1 MTDHA
6 QYVEL
11 LPLYAVGALD
21 PGEERD
27 MEAHLRSCAEC
38 QSELASF
45 RGDAALLALSAVG
58 PAPPQRARQRL
69 LAAVANEPRKQA
81 GRPAMIIGTL
91 RPHWLTFAPMA
102 AAVLLAIFSLMLWRA
117 ESRLQIRLEQAQA
130 ELRDTQ
136 QQLQKDEELVALLN
150 SPESM
155 RVTLV
160 AAKTPAQPQAKTVYS
175 PKMGRLLL
183 VAGNLQ
189 PLPQNKVYELWLLPM
204 NGEAPMP
211 AGTFR
216 TDAQG
221 NATMD
226 HQMPETGIAAKGFA
240 ITMEPEGGSSTPTL
254 PIMMIN
260 AG

>member
-27 MEAHLRSCAEC
+27 LEAHLRSCAEC
-38 QSELASF
+38 QSELAAF

-69 LAAVANEPRKQA
+69 VAAIASEPRKQ
-81 GRPAMIIGTL
+81 PVWPEMILGTL
-91 RPHWLTFAPMA
+91 RPRWLAFVPMA
-102 AAVLLAIFSLMLWRA
+102 AAVLLAIFSLMLWRV
-117 ESRLQIRLEQAQA
+117 ESKLQSRLDRTQA
-130 ELRDTQ
+130 ELQDTQ
-136 QQLQKDEELVALLN
+136 EQLQKDEELVALLN

-160 AAKTPAQPQAKTVYS
+160 AAKSPPQPQVKTVYS

-189 PLPQNKVYELWLLPM
+189 SLPQNKVYELWLLPT
-204 NGEAPMP
+204 NGGAPMP

-226 HQMPETGIAAKGFA
+226 HMMPEAGIAAKGFA
-240 ITMEPEGGSSTPTL
+240 ITMEPEGGSATPTL
-254 PIMMIN
+254 PILMIN